1 MRSLYELSEHS
12 NATHFVQKIIN
23 IFPIRFTLPCFHF
36 VIEQFLKFSLN
47 KNAMCV
53 LKQMMKKLKDIE
65 DAGFKSMDKNENEDL
80 KRRFINATVLN
91 IDRIIQDCYG
101 NYVVQFCFEFFGSE
115 RCIRITEMI
124 L

>member
-1 MRSLYELSEHS
+1 
-12 NATHFVQKIIN
+12 
-23 IFPIRFTLPCFHF
+23 
-36 VIEQFLKFSLN
+36 
-47 KNAMCV
+47 
-53 LKQMMKKLKDIE
+53 MMKKLKDIE

-80 KRRFINATVLN
+80 KRRFINGTVLN